1 MTTTPAPAAAPPAT
15 TATTAAAQR
24 PSGPAPLG
32 HGRIPHRAPAAL
44 QPFVDAGV
52 LGAAEVHVATT
63 LCRVHGVEDDLVLL
77 GVAFAARAPGAGHT
91 CLDVEAVA
99 EAVLDEAAE
108 GTGDD
113 VLASLPWPAPGAWL
127 DAIAASP
134 LSDPGG
140 NGALV
145 VEGTQVF
152 LSRLWHQEV
161 DLAGELRRR
170 AEKPAD
176 VDVDRLGSTLGRLFP
191 GIGAQDPQ
199 RRAVAATAQRH
210 LAVVAGGP
218 GTGKTWTV
226 ARAIAV
232 LVDQFLARGM
242 VPEVALVAPTGKA
255 AARLDEGLREAIVA
269 MDVSEEVRDVLASLP
284 RGQTIHRLLGRR
296 TASRFWHDRS
306 RPLPHDVVVVDETS
320 MASLSLTHHLLDA
333 IRADA
338 HVVLVG
344 DPGQLASV
352 EAGSVLADVVGG
364 GEAPG
369 VVMLRRPHRFGEA
382 SGIGAL
388 ATAIRAGDADAAVA
402 TLRERDDLT
411 WIPTATPG
419 PDQLAGTRERV
430 VARADAL
437 TRVARDGDV
446 AGALDL
452 LGDLVVLCAHRRG
465 REGVAG
471 WNVAVDR
478 WLAAEVAGWDPRADW
493 QPGGVVLAT
502 ANDRRLQVFNGD
514 LGVVVALPG
523 DPEPVLRVAFPG
535 APAPVP
541 PTRLEG
547 AEPLHAMTIHKS
559 QGSQWRHVVVVLPP
573 PGSRILTRELLYTAV
588 TRASEGVTVI
598 GDEDVIRRA
607 VARPVRR
614 ASGLARRLR

>member
-1 MTTTPAPAAAPPAT
+1 MTTNPTP
-15 TATTAAAQR
+15 
-24 PSGPAPLG
+24 PSTSPRRAPLG
-32 HGRIPHRAPAAL
+32 HGRIPHRAPASL

-63 LCRVHGVEDDLVLL
+63 LCRVHGVQDDLVLL

-91 CLDVEAVA
+91 CLDVEVVA

-113 VLASLPWPAPGAWL
+113 VLTSLPWPDPAAWL
-127 DAIAASP
+127 AAISASP
-134 LSDPGG
+134 LSDAHGD
-140 NGALV
+140 GALV
-145 VEGTQVF
+145 VEGPQVF
-152 LSRLWHQEV
+152 LSRLWQQEV
-161 DLAGELRRR
+161 ELAGQLDRR
-170 AEKPAD
+170 ASTPALD
-176 VDVDRLGSTLGRLFP
+176 VDADRLATTLDRLFP
-191 GIGAQDPQ
+191 DIEDDDPQ
-199 RRAVAATAQRH
+199 RRAVSATAQRR
-210 LAVVAGGP
+210 LTVVAGGP

-232 LVDQFLARGM
+232 LVDQFLARGT

-255 AARLDEGLREAIVA
+255 AARLDEGLREAIA
-269 MDVSEEVRDVLASLP
+269 TMDVSDEVRDVLASLP

-364 GEAPG
+364 GDAPG
-369 VVMLRRPHRFGEA
+369 VVVLQRPHRFGEA

-388 ATAIRAGDADAAVA
+388 AAAIRAGDADGAVA

-419 PDQLAGTRERV
+419 SDQLAGTRDRI
-430 VARADAL
+430 VARASAL
-437 TRVARDGDV
+437 TQAAREGDV
-446 AGALDL
+446 DGALER

-471 WNVAVDR
+471 WNVSVDR
-478 WLAAEVAGWDPRADW
+478 WLAADVPDWDSRADW

-502 ANDRRLQVFNGD
+502 SNDRRLQVFNGD

-523 DPEPVLRVAFPG
+523 QPDPVLRVAFPG
-535 APAPVP
+535 APAPIP

-598 GDEDVIRRA
+598 GDEDVVRRA

-614 ASGLARRLR
+614 SSGLARRLG